1 MPPVKKKIHSYILS
15 KLTNSASEDEL
26 IFSICQETGLTWEDA
41 SSLMKKEKAEHLA
54 EIKARQLPFRGIL
67 CLVFSI
73 VGFVATIGPIAY
85 LWYMLDMTRAI
96 ASVLTEGTMS
106 NVNTALMIMGG
117 RCTLMSWFEIPSMIF
132 TSLVGIG
139 IIVANIQYMR
149 DFLTVLFWNWNVS
162 E

>member
-15 KLTNSASEDEL
+15 KLTNAESEDDL
-26 IFSICQETGLTWEDA
+26 IYSICQETGLNWDEA
-41 SSLMKKEKAEHLA
+41 RSLMENEQKEHLA

-73 VGFVATIGPIAY
+73 VGFVATIGPMAY

-96 ASVLTEGTMS
+96 ASVLTDGTVS
-106 NVNTALMIMGG
+106 NVNTALMIMGS
-117 RCTLMSWFEIPSMIF
+117 RCTLMSWFEIPTMFF